1 MRRALVLAL
10 LALAAC
16 QSSNPQPRTA
26 NPPSRPGDNS
36 ALSTMERVA
45 VAAQECWFKGKD
57 PAFKGM
63 TLSPELTSFAGK
75 PRILA
80 VKGKSVA
87 GLPALVVEAQGNPA
101 RLSAYG
107 PMMQG
112 PDAARIAADVK
123 RWAAR
128 DASCGATG

>member
-1 MRRALVLAL
+1 MKRLALLSL

-16 QSSNPQPRTA
+16 QSSTAPKSVNVPR
-26 NPPSRPGDNS
+26 SKVGDNS
-36 ALSTMERVA
+36 ALSTMERIA
-45 VAAQECWFKGKD
+45 VSAQECWFNGKD

-63 TLSPELTSFAGK
+63 VLSPELTSYAGK

-80 VKGKSVA
+80 VKGKTVA
-87 GLPALVVEAQGNPA
+87 GLPVLVVEAQGNPA

-123 RWAAR
+123 RWAAK
-128 DASCGATG
+128 DASCAATG

>member
-1 MRRALVLAL
+1 MRRRFGVIALA
-10 LALAAC
+10 ALAAC
-16 QSSNPQPRTA
+16 QASAPPKSVNA
-26 NPPSRPGDNS
+26 PSRVGDNS

-45 VAAQECWFKGKD
+45 VAAQNCWFAAKD

-63 TLSPELTSFAGK
+63 VLSPELTSYAGK

-80 VKGKSVA
+80 IKGKSVA

-112 PDAARIAADVK
+112 PDAARIAADVR
-123 RWAAR
+123 RWAAK
-128 DASCGATG
+128 DTACSAAG